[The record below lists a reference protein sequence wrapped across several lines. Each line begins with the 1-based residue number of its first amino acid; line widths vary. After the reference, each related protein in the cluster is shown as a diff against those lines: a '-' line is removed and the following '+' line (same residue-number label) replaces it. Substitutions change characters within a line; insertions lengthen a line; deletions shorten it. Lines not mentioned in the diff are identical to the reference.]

1 MTIQEELESPGFSN
15 ETQWGSSKVFQNYL
29 MPSLKLYDTR
39 VSINHWQLR
48 DCVKHSTS
56 EPGKIYYIYDH
67 SIRVL
72 DTTISSSGTKLRTT
86 KVSIRNRKRRSSS
99 PKVLSQE
106 QLQSPSRKLVEF
118 DFKSRCFQERNGL
131 LVSGGLMGA
140 EDNGNWGQFFRNTS
154 STPSRSAG
162 QTFAGSGVEPIRLG
176 SSSVLSDHNTYSNS
190 ETWKG
195 LLSLYNEESGTCL
208 TYRLG
213 QYINN
218 CVLLHP
224 RTTQQY
230 DLFACNNDAHLYQ
243 CDVSNRGIELTKR
256 YSDLKF
262 SLNNA
267 ALSHDGKTLITSG
280 DSSKFAIY
288 HQNELTGFF
297 SLRYDSQ
304 PQWGS
309 SFIRNKR
316 IPRYA
321 MPDRSGFVDNIYEVP
336 GGDHGFYTSFSE
348 NDMLFATVFQNGTCW
363 VYDARK
369 MESPMAEINSTRK
382 YTQNGAFRVC
392 KFSEGMDDLLFVS
405 EHHGRVHVIDTRN
418 FMNHQVIMI
427 PDSTTASKGDREP
440 LLPSRRSSL
449 PAQLSDPHTTFA
461 SSIPVK
467 ELQPQLVP
475 YPKAMNST
483 SNCSDTGSV
492 NEDIVEPENVGRRS
506 RRSSSFR
513 VRRFSTSS
521 NTPHVSLESIDPSI
535 LESRY
540 LAPNYRAVDNYNY
553 IGEDTRV
560 GSNNGNTNPVT
571 ADQNNDVFL
580 ENDVE
585 VVDAYSDTSDPLFQ
599 SLTSRSRPH
608 ASRASPT
615 APRYSRGSDLSANS
629 NDENNIS
636 GIDWMEDEEGSSLVI
651 GTDYGIIKWKINSWA
666 RRSFPSYDFC

>member
-1 MTIQEELESPGFSN
+1 MTIQEELESTGLSDDN
-15 ETQWGSSKVFQNYL
+15 RWGSSKVFQNYL

-56 EPGKIYYIYDH
+56 NPGKIYYIYDH

-72 DTTISSSGTKLRTT
+72 DTAVSNSGTRLRTQ

-99 PKVLSQE
+99 PKRPSKE

-131 LVSGGLMGA
+131 LISGGLMGP

-154 STPSRSAG
+154 STSSRATG
-162 QTFAGSGVEPIRLG
+162 QTTGNSGVEPIRIG
-176 SSSVLSDHNTYSNS
+176 STSVLSDHNTYSNC

-195 LLSLYNEESGTCL
+195 LLSLYNEESGTSL

-243 CDVSNRGIELTKR
+243 CDVSNRGIELTRR

-288 HQNELTGFF
+288 HQNELSGFF

-309 SFIRNKR
+309 SFIRIKR

-369 MESPMAEINSTRK
+369 MESPVAEINSTRK

-405 EHHGRVHVIDTRN
+405 EHHGRVHVVDTRN

-427 PDSTTASKGDREP
+427 PESTIAPKGDREP

-449 PAQLSDPHTTFA
+449 PAQLNDPHTTFA
-461 SSIPVK
+461 SNIPVK

-475 YPKAMNST
+475 YPKAMNCA
-483 SNCSDTGSV
+483 SNGSDVGSA
-492 NEDIVEPENVGRRS
+492 NEAIPEPENTGRRS

-540 LAPNYRAVDNYNY
+540 SAQNYRAVDNYNY
-553 IGEDTRV
+553 VGENIRA
-560 GSNNGNTNPVT
+560 GANNGITGTTT
-571 ADQNNDVFL
+571 AVQSDDVFL

-585 VVDAYSDTSDPLFQ
+585 VVDAYSDASDPLFHT
-599 SLTSRSRPH
+599 LTSRSRPN

-615 APRYSRGSDLSANS
+615 ALQYSRGSDLSANS
-629 NDENNIS
+629 HDENNIS
-636 GIDWMEDEEGSSLVI
+636 GIDWMEDEDGSSLVI